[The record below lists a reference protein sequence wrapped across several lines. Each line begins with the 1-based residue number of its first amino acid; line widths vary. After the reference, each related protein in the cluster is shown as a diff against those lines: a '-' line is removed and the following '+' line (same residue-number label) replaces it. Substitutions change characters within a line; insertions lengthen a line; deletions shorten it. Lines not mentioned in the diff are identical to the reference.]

1 MFKLLR
7 NKKGQTGLEIPAMAY
22 VVIGIM
28 GLITT
33 IGLGKTALNGVLVN
47 NAKVITCKAANNG
60 EQFCNEKYGYT
71 PKAVEVEVA
80 GGGGLRA
87 RILAAQK

>member
-7 NKKGQTGLEIPAMAY
+7 NKKGQTGLEIPVSVYIIA
-22 VVIGIM
+22 GIM
-28 GLITT
+28 ATITSLGLV
-33 IGLGKTALNGVLVN
+33 KTALNGVLVN
-47 NAKVITCKAANNG
+47 NAKVIACKVANNG

-71 PKAVEVEVA
+71 PKAVEAEVA
-80 GGGGLRA
+80 SGGGLRA